1 MSPTRLIARPMLA
14 SYFVADGID
23 AIRHPEEHAARFQK
37 VQPLLEKA
45 GVPPVLSSDAV
56 MLTRVAGAASAI
68 AGLCLAT
75 GRKPRL
81 AALTLAAINIPIT
94 VINNPVW
101 AAENKEDRKE
111 KVRGLLRGLAV
122 GGGLIFAAIDR
133 DGKPSLSYRRD
144 AKAEHKAELAEQKD
158 KLKARYAG

>member
-1 MSPTRLIARPMLA
+1 MLA
-14 SYFVADGID
+14 SYFILDGVD
-23 AIRHPEEHAARFQK
+23 AVRHPEEHAAKFQK

-56 MLTRVAGAASAI
+56 MLSRISGVASAV

-81 AALTLAAINIPIT
+81 AALTLAALNIPVT

-101 AAENKEDRKE
+101 TAESKADRKE
-111 KVRGLLRGLAV
+111 KVRGLFRGLAI
-122 GGGLIFAAIDR
+122 GGGLLLAAVDR
-133 DGKPSLSYRRD
+133 DGKPSLAYRRNT
-144 AKAEHKAELAEQKD
+144 KAEHRAEIHELKSQ
-158 KLKARYAG
+158 LKARYSA